1 LRFGPNILST
11 LFLFGLVFPSS
22 PRYLNGS
29 KLGRFF
35 RGDVCGRDKF
45 TKFEHRFQARLLTA
59 ATRQIENVLVMIPT
73 FLGTVS
79 NWVVWEV
86 PEFGEFLLWFLE
98 CTGKIKWFLVLIK
111 CIQLPYLVLKSD
123 CHFHFSDQA
132 INDWTQSELNLSP
145 LSHCWNA

>member
-73 FLGTVS
+73 FLGTVF
-79 NWVVWEV
+79 NWVCLGGARVW
-86 PEFGEFLLWFLE
+86 GIL
-98 CTGKIKWFLVLIK
+98 TLVSGMHRK
-111 CIQLPYLVLKSD
+111 NKVVLGPDKMHSITVSG
-123 CHFHFSDQA
+123 F
-132 INDWTQSELNLSP
+132 EE
-145 LSHCWNA
+145 